1 MQSQTVY
8 LDLVGVGQKSTDTLN
23 TAQSPPKKFYLDL
36 VGVGQKESTDTLN
49 TAQSLPEGFYLDL
62 VGVGQKKESIH
73 LALHSNNQKTSI
85 IQRMNTDMPL
95 SAVTVTPP

>member
-23 TAQSPPKKFYLDL
+23 TAQSLP
-36 VGVGQKESTDTLN
+36 
-49 TAQSLPEGFYLDL
+49 QSFYLDL